1 MGETA
6 DEARVA
12 LLAGRYRL
20 CEILGRGGMGTV
32 WRATD
37 EVLGRDVAVKRV
49 RLDGLAP
56 AEAAVARERTMREA
70 RIAAALH
77 HPNVVSIFDVVVEED
92 EPWLVLEY
100 LPSRSL
106 GSVLAECHTLPPTE
120 VAAIGAQ
127 VAAALAAAHAAG
139 IVHRDVKPDN
149 VLVARAPAA
158 VPDTGAPVVKLTDFG
173 IAHAATT
180 PAITATHVLTGTPAY
195 FAPETARGDGTDQ
208 RTDVYSLGATLYAA
222 VEGSPPFGDDQAN
235 LLGLLSRIA
244 RGGAPP
250 PRRAGPLTDLLRSL
264 TADDPGARPT
274 AARAAE
280 ELLRLAP
287 GAATAEAKAP
297 TVELRGHRP
306 RAPRRRGPIVAVL
319 GVLAVAAVAITTAVV
334 ALRGDWTAPWPG
346 APTSVTAPPSS
357 GSATMPAQVRI
368 DDPLTADPCSL
379 MAGDSLAAFGSPT
392 LDPDNV
398 QFAGCRVDLS
408 GPEGTAFVTAV
419 FETAAEDYP
428 VTGSTR
434 ALVGQLSVVRFP
446 PHNGACDR
454 RILLSDGHAV
464 RLSAREAGPG
474 SFLGDLCA
482 IAEAAAV
489 AAIDKLAVQGIG
501 ERPRLDVAMQL
512 GGTDACTLLTPADV
526 AVVPGMYL
534 LTRRFGEWGCD
545 WRTYTDPR
553 TLVQVHFY
561 RRPPLTDADGTV
573 ADFGGR
579 PGRVQPREGNCRVQ
593 FVQRTYW
600 AGATGRIEAVLVV
613 VRGPQPDAERCG
625 LATTLAGA
633 VAAKLPPPA

>member
-6 DEARVA
+6 DEAPVA
-12 LLAGRYRL
+12 LLASRYRL
-20 CEILGRGGMGTV
+20 REILGRGGMGTV

-106 GSVLAECHTLPPTE
+106 GSVLTECHTLPPAE
-120 VAAIGAQ
+120 VAAIGVQ

-139 IVHRDVKPDN
+139 IVHRDVKPEN
-149 VLVARAPAA
+149 ILIARPPAVLPG
-158 VPDTGAPVVKLTDFG
+158 TGAPLVKLTDFG
-173 IAHAATT
+173 IAHAATA

-195 FAPETARGDGTDQ
+195 FAPETARGDGTDP

-222 VEGSPPFGDDQAN
+222 VEGSPPFGDDHAN

-250 PRRAGPLTDLLRSL
+250 PRRAGPLTGLLRSL
-264 TADDPGARPT
+264 MSDDPGARPT

-280 ELLRLAP
+280 ELLRLSP
-287 GAATAEAKAP
+287 GAATAEAEAP
-297 TVELRGHRP
+297 TVEFHGHRP
-306 RAPRRRGPIVAVL
+306 HAPRRHRPIVTVL
-319 GVLAVAAVAITTAVV
+319 GVLAVAAVAITIAVV
-334 ALRGDWTAPWPG
+334 APGGDG
-346 APTSVTAPPSS
+346 AAQRTGALPSS
-357 GSATMPAQVRI
+357 AGAIAGMPAQVRI

-379 MAGDSLAAFGSPT
+379 MANDSLAAFGSTT
-392 LDPDNV
+392 LDPDNAP
-398 QFAGCRVDLS
+398 FAGCRVDIS
-408 GPEGTAFVTAV
+408 GPEGAASVDAL
-419 FETAAEDYP
+419 FETEAEDYP
-428 VTGSTR
+428 VAGSTR

-446 PHNGACDR
+446 PRNGACDR

-464 RLSAREAGPG
+464 RLSARDRLSG

-482 IAEAAAV
+482 VAEAATIAAV
-489 AAIDKLAVQGIG
+489 DRLAAQGIG
-501 ERPRLDVAMQL
+501 ERPRLDVETHL

-526 AVVPGMYL
+526 AFVPGMYL
-534 LTRRFGEWGCD
+534 RMRRFGGWGCE
-545 WRTYTDPR
+545 WTTNADPR
-553 TLVQVHFY
+553 TLVQVFFF
-561 RRPPLTDADGTV
+561 RRWPLTDAHGAP

-579 PGRVQPREGNCRVQ
+579 PGRVQPGEGYCRVQ
-593 FVQRTYW
+593 FAQRTYW
-600 AGATGRIEAVLVV
+600 AGATGRIESVWVDV
-613 VRGPQPDAERCG
+613 HGPQPDAERCG